1 VDSCAEILSIGHS
14 IMPYDQFASHL
25 LDSGV
30 TAVADVRS
38 SPFSRRAP
46 QFSRDSL
53 RPTLKSSG
61 IAYVFMGEQLGGRPK
76 EGHFFRNR
84 IADYE
89 KMATSS
95 DFLRGLD
102 RLIDGTKKHRIA
114 LVCSEHNPL
123 DCHRCLLVGRA
134 LTERNLTMRHILS
147 DGSIINQSEVERR
160 LLQLAAG
167 DTKNADDL
175 FLSQEEQLVDAYR
188 KQARKVAFQ
197 QPQDQNAECELLG

>member
-1 VDSCAEILSIGHS
+1 
-14 IMPYDQFASHL
+14 MPYDRFASHL
-25 LDSGV
+25 LDAGV

-46 QFSRDSL
+46 QFSRDNL

-76 EGHFFRNR
+76 EGYFFHNR

-147 DGSIINQSEVERR
+147 NGSTINQSEVERR

-167 DTKNADDL
+167 DTKNANDL

-197 QPQDQNAECELLG
+197 QPQDQNVDYELLG

>member
-1 VDSCAEILSIGHS
+1 
-14 IMPYDQFASHL
+14 
-25 LDSGV
+25 
-30 TAVADVRS
+30 
-38 SPFSRRAP
+38 
-46 QFSRDSL
+46 
-53 RPTLKSSG
+53 
-61 IAYVFMGEQLGGRPK
+61 MGEQLGGRPK